1 MADIFK
7 KQIRSRVMAAIRSK
21 GNKATEL
28 RLVAILRATGIR
40 GWRRHQPLPGR
51 PDFVFRRERLVIF
64 VDGCFW
70 HGCPRH
76 FRMPKSNREYWER
89 KLGRNIRRDRGNNK
103 SLRKAG
109 WQVLRFWQHS
119 LDKPHL
125 VASRIILHMT
135 AAQVHYR

>member
-1 MADIFK
+1 
-7 KQIRSRVMAAIRSK
+7 MAAIRSK

-119 LDKPHL
+119 LD
-125 VASRIILHMT
+125 
-135 AAQVHYR
+135 